1 MGEGGIVAEVVQ
13 HIKVNVMSVSM
24 TILGQFTLEKQ
35 GGMDILEGWNTKMG

>member
-13 HIKVNVMSVSM
+13 HIKVNVRSM